1 MMKRHQRILR
11 LTLRA
16 LLMVIVLLQTMI
28 PWLGN
33 LPLGLM
39 SITILPVT
47 IAIIAVAF
55 GPAEGAIM
63 GGLWGI
69 VTWLRA
75 FVYPTSA
82 LAPIIFTNP
91 VIAIVP
97 RILVGVV
104 AGYAFRELVKLLSPS
119 VSAAIA
125 GLLAS
130 LTNTVLVLGLI
141 YLFFNHNHRVTAAY
155 GQTNGHLASALLAIV
170 TTNGL
175 VEAAVALILT
185 GLIAPA
191 VWKVVKKLTQQP
203 GK

>member
-1 MMKRHQRILR
+1 MMNRHQRILR
-11 LTLRA
+11 MTLRA
-16 LLMVIVLLQTMI
+16 LLVVIVLLQSMI

-33 LPLGLM
+33 IPLGLM

-47 IAIIAVAF
+47 IAIIAIAF
-55 GPAEGAIM
+55 GPGEGALL
-63 GGLWGI
+63 GGLWGVI
-69 VTWLRA
+69 TWIRA

-82 LAPIIFTNP
+82 LAPLIFTNP
-91 VIAIVP
+91 VIAVVP

-119 VSAAIA
+119 VSAAVA

-130 LTNTVLVLGLI
+130 LTNTGLVLGLI
-141 YLFFNHNHRVTAAY
+141 YLFFNHNHQVTAAY
-155 GQTNGHLASALLAIV
+155 GQTNGHLAAALFAIV

-191 VWKVVKKLTQQP
+191 VWKVVKKLTH
-203 GK
+203 